1 MPRESIFLQIPADNS
16 YVSLVRTATLSFAA
30 RLEFPIDQL
39 EELSHAAHEMT
50 TLLLEDTPKTG
61 LIDIRFDTVDP
72 VTVAIVVS
80 SKTSRGKVPRE
91 DSFAWTILNAL
102 VDQAHATAVDGLVT
116 ITAQRAV
123 QQQNKP
129 VPTTMGGPAPDG
141 HTGAAHK

>member
-1 MPRESIFLQIPADNS
+1 MPRESIFLQIPADTS

-50 TLLLEDTPKTG
+50 TLLLEDTPGTR

-72 VTVAIVVS
+72 VTVAIIVS
-80 SKTSRGKVPRE
+80 SQTRRGKVPRQ

-102 VDQAHATAVDGLVT
+102 VDKAHATAVDGLVT
-116 ITAQRAV
+116 ITAQRTV

-129 VPTTMGGPAPDG
+129 IPTTAGGPAPDG
-141 HTGAAHK
+141 RTGAAH